1 MNDFKK
7 NFQIVAIFINSRSKS
22 QIVFLHIQN

>member
-1 MNDFKK
+1 MILKK
-7 NFQIVAIFINSRSKS
+7 NFQITAIIIDSRSKS